1 MDVKPSPS
9 GTVKVP
15 GEGRELDRAPEI
27 PPVRLINGDWWK
39 DEDLPI
45 DWARLLGEGGLNAEV
60 GFGEGEFLLAM
71 ALRHPDK
78 RYVGIERFAEGH
90 RKLVKKAR
98 SEGAENVLTMVG
110 DAYIILNL
118 AFEQGALDSVTV
130 NFPDPWPKARHAR
143 RRLYTEEFFRIAARK
158 LKVGGALY
166 LATDD
171 RPYAEQA
178 ARALAV
184 ISELTSMHPDRPWLD
199 SSPHPV
205 QTRYETKWIRE
216 GRPLHYFVF
225 SRKEDPCPT

>member
-1 MDVKPSPS
+1 MNVKPFPP

-15 GEGRELDRAPEI
+15 GEGRELGRSPEI

-45 DWARLLGEGGLNAEV
+45 DWTRLLGKGALNAEV

-71 ALRHPDK
+71 ALRHPDM

-90 RKLVKKAR
+90 RKLVKKVR

-118 AFEQGALDSVTV
+118 AFEQGVLDSVTV

-158 LKVGGALY
+158 LKRGGTVY

-178 ARALAV
+178 ARALAAV
-184 ISELTSMHPDRPWLD
+184 SELISTHPERPWLD
-199 SSPHPV
+199 SSPYPV

-225 SRKEDPCPT
+225 RRKEDPCPT